1 MVALDPPDVRYV
13 SLQDV
18 VRGLQV
24 VLLDSDSVI
33 TARDLGIS
41 FGD

>member
-1 MVALDPPDVRYV
+1 VNFVPLV
-13 SLQDV
+13 SAINKLRTVPIDC
-18 VRGLQV
+18 
-24 VLLDSDSVI
+24 DTII